1 MDSHLIKVLLIDDD
15 EDDYVI
21 TNDLLSEIQGGNF
34 ELQWVASYDS
44 ALEAIGR
51 NEHHVYLLDY
61 HLGEHN
67 GLDLLRKAIRNG
79 CKAPIILLTGQGDH
93 RIDLE
98 AMKAGAAD
106 YLVKGQIDAPL
117 LERSIRYAIEN
128 ARLVEGLEEQ
138 VLARTAEIRAE
149 KEKSEAIL
157 RSVGD
162 AIVMS
167 DLALKIRYVNAAFST
182 LTGYTAQ
189 EAMERDIGFL
199 FGETISE
206 QDQQSLQL
214 ALTQGKA
221 WQGEVT
227 AQRKDGRTYE
237 AEMVITPMHDAENRL
252 EGYVSSHRDISR
264 SKELDQARNQFITSL
279 SHELRTP
286 VTNLKLYT
294 KLMHTTQQPEKIKGY
309 LQALDQQTNR
319 LCDLIQDMLEMA
331 TLVSGK
337 AVTAW
342 EPIHLSIVVGSAI
355 TRHQSQA
362 ATLGLTL
369 TNTLIPPHLP
379 PVRGDA
385 MRLTQALSELIENA
399 VLFTPAG
406 GQVTVEIQAL
416 EQENE
421 GWVTIIVRDTGPGIS
436 PDEQDKVF
444 KRFFRGSL
452 AESGHIPGTGLGLSK
467 VQEIMRAHGGR
478 VTVASAV
485 GQGTAFTLWLRSD
498 PGQAVL

>member
-1 MDSHLIKVLLIDDD
+1 MDNHLIKILLVDDD

-21 TNDLLSEIQGGNF
+21 TNDLFSEIQRGNF
-34 ELQWVASYDS
+34 EMEWVATYDS
-44 ALEAIGR
+44 ALEAFGR

-61 HLGEHN
+61 RLGEQN
-67 GLDLLRKAIRNG
+67 GLELLREAIKSG

-93 RIDLE
+93 KIDME

-128 ARLVEGLEEQ
+128 ARLVEGLEEE

-167 DLALKIRYVNAAFST
+167 DLALKIRYVNAAFSN

-189 EAMERDIGFL
+189 EAMGRDIGFL
-199 FGETISE
+199 IKETISE
-206 QDQQSLQL
+206 QDQQSLQFAL
-214 ALTQGKA
+214 AQGKT

-227 AQRKDGRTYE
+227 ARRKDGRTYE
-237 AEMVITPMHDAENRL
+237 AEMVITPMHDAEDRL

-294 KLMHTTQQPEKIKGY
+294 KLIHAAQQPEKVKSY

-319 LCDLIQDMLEMA
+319 LCDLIQDVLEMA

-355 TRHQSQA
+355 TRCQNQA
-362 ATLGLTL
+362 TTSGLSL
-369 TNTLIPPHLP
+369 TNVPIPSHLP
-379 PVRGDA
+379 LVKGDA
-385 MRLTQALSELIENA
+385 TRLTQALGELIENA

-406 GQVTVEIQAL
+406 GQVTVETEAV
-416 EQENE
+416 EQETE
-421 GWVTIIVRDTGPGIS
+421 SWVTITVRDTGPGIS
-436 PDEQDKVF
+436 PDEQEKVF
-444 KRFFRGSL
+444 DRFFRGSL

-467 VQEIMRAHGGR
+467 VQEIMHAHGGR
-478 VTVASAV
+478 VTVASEV
-485 GQGTAFTLWLRSD
+485 GQGSAFTLWLRGD
-498 PGQAVL
+498 PG